1 MKHKEAQTE
10 KSYLSLNSKI
20 VLGFFTFLFL
30 IGSWFFIFK
39 PVKDQKDLKS
49 GDLFKYSHNEDNP
62 FEEPYVKYYMVID
75 KKGDYVQYV
84 DTVSKDTMNMKIRSF
99 LIGTEK
105 LN

>member
-1 MKHKEAQTE
+1 MKQKEIKTE
-10 KSYLSLNSKI
+10 KSYLSINSKI
-20 VLGFFTFLFL
+20 TLTIFTILFL
-30 IGSWFFIFK
+30 VGSWFFIFK
-39 PVKDQKDLKS
+39 PVKDQNELKV

-75 KKGDYVQYV
+75 KKGNYVQYI

-99 LIGTEK
+99 LVGTEK

>member
-1 MKHKEAQTE
+1 MKQVVE
-10 KSYLSLNSKI
+10 SLNLRSKI
-20 VLGFFTFLFL
+20 TMAVIFILFI

-39 PVKDQKDLKS
+39 PVKDQTSLKV
-49 GDLFKYSHNEDNP
+49 GDLFKYSHDLDNP
-62 FEEPYVKYYMVID
+62 FEEPYIRYYRVID